1 MKEVNGQY
9 LISLFEHWAPKSL
22 AVDDDPVG
30 LQIGTLNKTVTK
42 VLVTLDV
49 NHEVVDE
56 AIREGCE
63 LIIAHHPPIYTKM
76 KHLRTD
82 LPQGALIE
90 KLIKHNIA
98 VYAAHTNL
106 DIATGGVNDLL
117 ARQLELEDIQILK
130 ETSSEKLMNLI
141 VFTPK
146 DSTEKVRKALAE
158 AGAGHIG
165 DYESCSYTTEGQGRF
180 RPLENSDPY
189 IGKKDELT
197 VVEEDKV
204 EVVFPVAI
212 KNKVLKALLVNHPYE
227 EPAYNLIALET
238 EINKK
243 GLGRIGRLPAGI
255 TLREYAL
262 TVKSKLDVPFVRVVG
277 DLNKVVEKVAVLGGD
292 GNKYIQIA
300 KRAGADVFITGDLY
314 FHVAQDALAIDLA
327 VIDPG
332 HHIEQIMKTGVADYM
347 NAVCQKKKLTVNF
360 IPSKLSTEPFQ
371 LL

>member
-1 MKEVNGQY
+1 MKPANGQHI
-9 LISLFEHWAPKSL
+9 ISIFEHWAPRSL
-22 AVDDDPVG
+22 AVEGDPVG
-30 LQIGTLNKTVTK
+30 LQVGTLNKQINK

-49 NHEVVDE
+49 NMAVVDE
-56 AIREGCE
+56 AIEQGCE
-63 LIIAHHPPIYTKM
+63 LIIAHHPPIYTKLKNM
-76 KHLRTD
+76 RTD

-90 KLIKHNIA
+90 KLIKHDIA

-117 ARQLELEDIQILK
+117 AQSLELENVQIME
-130 ETSSEKLMNLI
+130 ETTSEKLMNLI

-146 DSTEKVRKALAE
+146 DSTERVRNALAE

-165 DYESCSYTTEGQGRF
+165 DYDSCSYTTEGHGRF
-180 RPLENSDPY
+180 RPLSDADPY
-189 IGKKDELT
+189 IGEANELT

-212 KNKVLKALLVNHPYE
+212 KNKVLKALLTNHPYE

-243 GLGRIGRLPAGI
+243 GLGRVG
-255 TLREYAL
+255 TLSKPIQLKEYAEK
-262 TVKSKLDVPFVRVVG
+262 VKSQLGVPFVRVVG
-277 DLNKVVEKVAVLGGD
+277 DLNREVKKVAVLGGD
-292 GNKYIQIA
+292 GNKYIQSA

-314 FHVAQDALAIDLA
+314 FHVAHDALAIDLA

-332 HHIEQIMKTGVADYM
+332 HHIEQVMKQGVANYM
-347 NAVCQKKKLTVNF
+347 NEKCEKKKLSVQF
-360 IPSKLSTEPFQ
+360 IASQLSTEPFQ
-371 LL
+371 LV